1 MLFSSLV
8 SFFALAAVGVN
19 AHGYVDQIT
28 VNGKSYKGS
37 IPGETNIR
45 SPIRRISTINPYKQ
59 PGGPGITCGLNAQN
73 AAMVVPATA
82 GTNLDLT
89 WVAHPNQ
96 KWPHEMGP
104 LITYMAKVP
113 AGQTADKF
121 NAAQGNFFKIQQTG
135 QEGKGWAV
143 AKLMKL
149 GTKYTVALPKGLEN
163 GDYIMRHEI
172 IALHLANQKGGAEFY
187 SSCFQLRVTGG
198 TGTIKPSG
206 AELAKFPGAYTATN
220 PGIFTPKVFDSGFKY
235 QFPGPKVVSSGGSG
249 GVAAPAAPAAPSNST
264 TPTTP
269 TEPDTEDDCTEEEPV
284 TDDDD
289 CTDEEPEAT
298 SSSAA
303 PKATPKKA
311 HARARQWQSRMEKR
325 YVGAP
330 APASE

>member
-19 AHGYVDQIT
+19 AHGYVDKIT
-28 VNGKSYKGS
+28 VNGKTYQGP
-37 IPGETNIR
+37 IPGETNPK
-45 SPIRRISTINPYKQ
+45 SPIRRIKTINPYKQ
-59 PGGPGITCGLNAQN
+59 PGGAGITCGEGAAN

-121 NAAQGNFFKIQQTG
+121 NAAQGSFFKIQQTG

-149 GTKYTVALPKGLEN
+149 GTKYTVAIPKGIEN

-198 TGTIKPSG
+198 SGTIKPSG
-206 AELAKFPGAYTATN
+206 ADVVKFPGAYTATN
-220 PGIFTPKVFDSGFKY
+220 PGIFTPKVFDGGFKY
-235 QFPGPKVVSSGGSG
+235 QFPGPKVISASSTGS
-249 GVAAPAAPAAPSNST
+249 VASTPSNST
-264 TPTTP
+264 TTTP
-269 TEPDTEDDCTEEEPV
+269 TPDTTE
-284 TDDDD
+284 DD
-289 CTDEEPEAT
+289 CTDEEPT
-298 SSSAA
+298 SSSAP
-303 PKATPKKA
+303 PKATPTKKA
-311 HARARQWQSRMEKR
+311 HARAQAAARGWMSRMEKR